1 VNLLYPRL
9 LIEQAKPLHDQYRT
23 LATQELGHLAE
34 TSHQSAIYA
43 ATGGDRVS
51 TGQLAELRDGALQL
65 AAQCGFPAASSRDTR
80 REFDLRLATYL
91 HLGMKIVPAEAASG
105 DVWAFLALVL
115 LPDVAYWRYP
125 HPPGDRVLG
134 TDITRHVLGR
144 LWWRA
149 QLVHSPDEPDSYK
162 ALEVLGEAAFDQIY
176 TRRKALGGSPLV
188 VKAILRTWTTLE
200 LDGLEER
207 AVLRDFLQRLLRLSP
222 FVAFEALDP
231 VVLEAELRAVAL
243 ETMAAIRAAG
253 EDSTGSTPAGPG
265 E

>member
-9 LIEQAKPLHDQYRT
+9 LAEQAKPLHERYRT
-23 LATQELGHLAE
+23 LDISELRQHAE

-51 TGQLAELRDGALQL
+51 TGQLRELRDGALQL
-65 AAQCGFPAASSRDTR
+65 ATQFRFPGESSRDAR
-80 REFDLRLATYL
+80 REFDLRLAEYL
-91 HLGMKIVPAEAASG
+91 HAGMKIIPAEAASG

-125 HPPGDRVLG
+125 HPPGDRMLG

-149 QLVHSPDEPDSYK
+149 HLVHSPDEPDSYK

-176 TRRKALGGSPLV
+176 ARRKALGGSPMV
-188 VKAILRTWTTLE
+188 VKAILRTWSSLE
-200 LDGLEER
+200 FDGLEER

-222 FVAFEALDP
+222 FVAFEALEP
-231 VVLEAELRAVAL
+231 VVLDGELRAVAL
-243 ETMAAIRAAG
+243 ETVEAIRAAR
-253 EDSTGSTPAGPG
+253 EDA
-265 E
+265 

>member
-1 VNLLYPRL
+1 MSLLYPRL
-9 LIEQAKPLHDQYRT
+9 LIEQAKPLHEQYRT
-23 LATQELGHLAE
+23 LDIPELRLRSE
-34 TSHQSAIYA
+34 ISHQSAIYA

-51 TGQLAELRDGALQL
+51 TGRLAELRDGALQL
-65 AAQCGFPAASSRDTR
+65 AAQHGFPTESSRDAR
-80 REFDLRLATYL
+80 REFDLRLAQYL
-91 HLGMKIVPAEAASG
+91 HGGMKIIPAEAASG

-115 LPDVAYWRYP
+115 MPDLAYWRYP

-162 ALEVLGEAAFDQIY
+162 ALEVLAEAAFDQIY
-176 TRRKALGGSPLV
+176 ARRKALGNSPTV
-188 VKAILRTWTTLE
+188 VKAILRTWSMLE

-231 VVLEAELRAVAL
+231 VVLDGELRMVAS
-243 ETMAAIRAAG
+243 ETVEAIRAARQ
-253 EDSTGSTPAGPG
+253 DSDR
-265 E
+265 

>member
-1 VNLLYPRL
+1 VNLLYPRFL
-9 LIEQAKPLHDQYRT
+9 SEQARPLYEEFRT
-23 LATQELGHLAE
+23 LDIQELRRRAE

-51 TGQLAELRDGALQL
+51 TQQLAEIRDGTLQL
-65 AAQCGFPAASSRDTR
+65 ATQCGFPSKPSRDAR
-80 REFDLRLATYL
+80 GEFDLLLAQYL
-91 HLGMKIVPAEAASG
+91 HAGMKIIPAEAASG

-125 HPPGDRVLG
+125 NPPGDRVLG

-149 QLVHSPDEPDSYK
+149 QLVHSPNEPDSYK
-162 ALEVLGEAAFDQIY
+162 ALEILGEAAFDQIY
-176 TRRKALGGSPLV
+176 SRRKALGNSPMV
-188 VKAILRTWTTLE
+188 VKAILRTWSTLE
-200 LDGLEER
+200 FDGLEER

-231 VVLEAELRAVAL
+231 AVLDGELRAVAL
-243 ETMAAIRAAG
+243 ETTEAIRRSRRDASNGAR
-253 EDSTGSTPAGPG
+253 E
-265 E
+265 

>member
-1 VNLLYPRL
+1 MSLLYPRL
-9 LIEQAKPLHDQYRT
+9 LIEQAKPLHEQYRT
-23 LATQELGHLAE
+23 LGIEELGHRAG

-51 TGQLAELRDGALQL
+51 TGQLAELRSGVLQL
-65 AAQCGFPAASSRDTR
+65 ATQYGFPAESSRGAR
-80 REFDLRLATYL
+80 GEFDLRLATYL
-91 HLGMKIVPAEAASG
+91 HLGMKVIPAEAASG

-125 HPPGDRVLG
+125 QPPGDRVLG

-162 ALEVLGEAAFDQIY
+162 ALEVLGEAALDQIY

-231 VVLEAELRAVAL
+231 VVLEEELRAVAV
-243 ETMAAIRAAG
+243 ETMTALRAVSKDRVGPIPAGAG
-253 EDSTGSTPAGPG
+253 E
-265 E
+265 

>member
-1 VNLLYPRL
+1 MNLLYPRL
-9 LIEQAKPLHDQYRT
+9 LIEQAKPLHEQYRM
-23 LATQELGHLAE
+23 LDVQELGHRAE

-65 AAQCGFPAASSRDTR
+65 ATQHGFPAESSRDAR
-80 REFDLRLATYL
+80 REFDLRLAEYL
-91 HLGMKIVPAEAASG
+91 HVGMKIIPAEAASG
-105 DVWAFLALVL
+105 DIWAFLAVVL

-176 TRRKALGGSPLV
+176 ARRKALGGSPMV
-188 VKAILRTWTTLE
+188 VKAILRTWSALE

-222 FVAFEALDP
+222 FVAFEALDA
-231 VVLEAELRAVAL
+231 VVLEGELRAVAL
-243 ETMAAIRAAG
+243 ETMEAIRAAREG
-253 EDSTGSTPAGPG
+253 ASRPMPD
-265 E
+265 